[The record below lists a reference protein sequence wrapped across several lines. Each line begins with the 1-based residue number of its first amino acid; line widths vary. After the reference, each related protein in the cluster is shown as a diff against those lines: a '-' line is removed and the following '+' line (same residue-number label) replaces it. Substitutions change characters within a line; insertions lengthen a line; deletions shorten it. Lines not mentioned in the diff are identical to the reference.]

1 MTWSE
6 TGLWKVLGV
15 LGPVAH
21 GEHVP
26 HLQATPAASL
36 QPVVTEKELE
46 TKEFKGKL

>member
-21 GEHVP
+21 VP
-26 HLQATPAASL
+26 HLQGTPAASL